1 MTADRKFKV
10 KGIIFDLGST
20 LIEYETIPWD
30 QLHLLSLQEG
40 YNYLRE
46 KGYPIPGP
54 ENFERKFEEVRD
66 RYRAR
71 ARESLKEWVITD
83 AISDLL
89 HSVGLDGTPQL
100 AHDFFSVYYRLQ
112 SDGLVMFDDVPSTLK
127 FLRDRRLKIG
137 MVSNT
142 IYPAQYHLRE
152 LKRFDILKYFDFTIF
167 SSEFGYR
174 KPHPSIY
181 EKAVALSGYPASDL
195 LFIGDR
201 YLEDVVGPADAGL
214 NSILRYCEGREY
226 PQPIPENIVVI
237 NALSELL
244 PYLKD

>member
-1 MTADRKFKV
+1 MTADRKFDV
-10 KGIIFDLGST
+10 KGVIFDLGST

-30 QLHLLSLQEG
+30 HLHLLSLQEG
-40 YNYLRE
+40 YNFLQE
-46 KGYPIPGP
+46 KRYPIPSR
-54 ENFERKFEEVRD
+54 EQFERKFEEVRD

-89 HSVGLDGTPQL
+89 HAVGLDGGPQL
-100 AHDFFSVYYRLQ
+100 ARDFFSVYYRLQ
-112 SDGLVMFDDVPSTLK
+112 SDGLVMFDDVLATLQS
-127 FLRDRRLKIG
+127 LRDRRFRIG

-142 IYPAQYHLRE
+142 IYPAEYHLRE

-181 EKAVALSGYPASDL
+181 EKAVALSGYPASEL

-201 YLEDVVGPADAGL
+201 YLEDVEGPAAAGL
-214 NSILRYCEGREY
+214 HSILRFCEGREY
-226 PQPIPENIVVI
+226 PQPLPDKIVVI
-237 NALSELL
+237 NSLSELL
-244 PYLKD
+244 SHLKD

>member
-30 QLHLLSLQEG
+30 QLHLLSLREG

-54 ENFERKFEEVRD
+54 EDFERKFEEVRD

-89 HSVGLDGTPQL
+89 HSVGLDGTPHL
-100 AHDFFSVYYRLQ
+100 SRDFFSIYYRLQ
-112 SDGLVMFDDVPSTLK
+112 SDGLVMFDDVPATLK
-127 FLRDRRLKIG
+127 YLRDRRFRIG

-142 IYPAQYHLRE
+142 IYPAEYHLRE

-226 PQPIPENIVVI
+226 PQPIPENIAVI